1 MPAVLTN
8 GLYVRGRFSS
18 LDVGVAASVA
28 LHAVLL
34 FAVAGAHPSLRWQE
48 VAPSPLVARLVAV
61 EPAAEPPKP
70 EAKIEPPRRPAPPAK
85 VSAPE
90 PERAPVVAEQP
101 RVVPEPAPVVMAR
114 SEPAASE
121 EEPSASTAPVAA
133 AATIEPRP
141 APLRA
146 EPRGLALARP
156 PEPPAPRIERPDPGT
171 IAQYRGAL
179 ISAARRYKV
188 YPRVAIDNNWEGRV
202 QVRMVIGAAGSIAS
216 MQVTASAGYQV
227 LDAQALDMIRKAWPE
242 AQLPANLR
250 GREFAVDVPVIFS
263 LRDPS
268 A

>member
-1 MPAVLTN
+1 MSAVLTN

-61 EPAAEPPKP
+61 EPAVEKP
-70 EAKIEPPRRPAPPAK
+70 APAPKIEQPRPPAPPAEVK
-85 VSAPE
+85 KPE
-90 PERAPVVAEQP
+90 PAPVVAEKP
-101 RVVPEPAPVVMAR
+101 MVVPEPAPVVMAR
-114 SEPAASE
+114 NEPAASE
-121 EEPSASTAPVAA
+121 EEPAASAA
-133 AATIEPRP
+133 AAPAPAAPTPEPTAPRP
-141 APLRA
+141 APQ
-146 EPRGLALARP
+146 GLALARP
-156 PEPPAPRIERPDPGT
+156 PEPPAPRIERPDPRT

-179 ISAARRYKV
+179 ISVARRYKI

-202 QVRMVIGAAGSIAS
+202 EVRMVIGAAGSIAS
-216 MQVTASAGYQV
+216 LQVVASAGYEV